1 MLKKLN
7 KIIIFTLLIIISIII
22 TCPKS
27 NIYENE
33 VSIKQKYAEST
44 ASQTEYF
51 DYGSI
56 KTIQDDYSYSSIYLT
71 SETEIKLIKQ
81 EGAGTVAKGTYNNQE
96 TFQSISGMKPG
107 SSIKVLITKCAVNKK
122 AEVLDVVL
130 TVDNVKVFEG
140 QEEKGQIYFSVNI
153 GNVQVPK
160 SQMNPKEIEQVPLG
174 KGKPIEFGFSTT
186 TAQADFT
193 MQYFKTGTYK
203 ETTGTGE
210 DGGITHVNG
219 FYRDLDVPVAISDDK
234 PKGPYETEIM
244 EGNEGVIPLVGKS
257 YIYYNKNNL
266 QPSEEY
272 EYKKNHPNVQY
283 TLFEKDNGIA
293 AKPGTTAEVNA
304 YWFATTAFMLT
315 ENLKDSKFQFTY
327 SGAGCGISYF
337 FSSPYP
343 YESSAPV
350 KKASTDYVIYDEQFN
365 YQISQYIA
373 NNYYGSL
380 FSYKELY
387 NDLYS
392 DTKYDA
398 ITITDDIDSR
408 LNINT
413 DEVKIVNEVGEIQSG
428 FWDLKV
434 DDHNITATAK
444 KEGLESANFYAHT
457 YTIIVPVTFPS
468 TVTDQSQFKNTAKT
482 TFKIE
487 DKTET
492 KESSLNLDFKYK
504 LTVHYYDKDTGEAI
518 ADPDIKY
525 YNANDEYTTNYD
537 KVGDGWNLDTAPD
550 NAKGTIN
557 KNITV
562 DYYFTRVI
570 ENPDTGAFIHI
581 IVISF
586 MSLIIAGII
595 VISQRHHKIYK
606 V

>member
-7 KIIIFTLLIIISIII
+7 KLIIFTILIIISIII
-22 TCPKS
+22 TIPKS
-27 NIYENE
+27 NTYENE
-33 VSIKQKYAEST
+33 VSASQKYAEST

-71 SETEIKLIKQ
+71 SETEIKLISNIGEKNNI
-81 EGAGTVAKGTYNNQE
+81 TNSTYNEKQ
-96 TFQSISGMKPG
+96 TFASASNLKPG
-107 SSIKVLITKCAVNKK
+107 SEIKVLITNCAVNKK
-122 AEVLDVVL
+122 AEILDVVL
-130 TVDNVKVFEG
+130 TVNNIKLFNG
-140 QEEKGQIYFSVNI
+140 YEEKGAITFGINI
-153 GNVQVPK
+153 SKVQVPE
-160 SQMNPKEIEQVPLG
+160 SQLNPSKIKELNLG
-174 KGKPIEFGFSTT
+174 KGKPIEFYFSTT

-193 MQYFKTGTYK
+193 MQYFKTGTYN
-203 ETTGTGE
+203 ENTGTGE
-210 DGGITHVNG
+210 DGGITNVNG
-219 FYRDLDVPVAISDDK
+219 FYRDLDVPVVIKDQDNQ
-234 PKGPYETEIM
+234 PNGPYENEIM
-244 EGNEGVIPLVGKS
+244 HGNEGVIPLVGKS
-257 YIYYNKNNL
+257 YIYYNKEKR
-266 QPSEEY
+266 QPNEEY
-272 EYKKNHPNVQY
+272 GHKDTKYE
-283 TLFEKDNGIA
+283 LLEIDNGIA
-293 AKPGTTAEVNA
+293 AKPGTTAEVNS

-327 SGAGCGISYF
+327 SGAGCGINYF

-387 NDLYS
+387 EDLYS
-392 DTKYDA
+392 NTKYSE
-398 ITITDDIDSR
+398 IKITDDIDSR
-408 LNINT
+408 LNINK

-428 FWDLKV
+428 FWDLQV
-434 DDHNITATAK
+434 NDHNITATAK